1 MVLTGEVQPKAP
13 AEAGTAETGS
23 LCGVSATPSRSRKS
37 SIASKPSRVTRIK
50 LLKSLRRTLFGPNAE
65 VKRAPKRIAKKRK
78 AKSVKEEDEESDG
91 VPPRPKAKAK
101 AKVKSK
107 AMPRPRGTVRGFFD
121 ARRGRRVEVPLRGP
135 NEAPKPRMIRAFN
148 GFSFRPVRNLKCRIC
163 GNYGHVAASCIQG
176 QRSVSLTTGK
186 IQLSQRID
194 PKSDEDLRGD
204 ALPNYGFENPL
215 SSQIS
220 PGDSVS
226 QVGYTPV
233 APKYALPIPTA
244 PGMSA
249 DERLRLLLKKR
260 KSEEPQRRH
269 QSYETSD
276 EVWPRDDGEEADDLK
291 EELRRKRKRLEM
303 KPFTKENRERPSY
316 MRPLPEDPRKNRPKH
331 SEAAPPKRPPA
342 VPPPKTPPKG
352 PMPPP
357 LKKKAMPVAPKTPPK
372 KPAEKPKTPA
382 KEVAKATSAS
392 EAPKSEAAKAPVPVP
407 KAIGIEPPKTP
418 PKMAPKTPSEAFRS
432 VSPTLVDA
440 AATPAEPKPS
450 GVVRT
455 KDSSPTKHPEGLPE
469 QTVEECVSPKVSPKP
484 TPPPLDSP
492 PTAHHPPPPTEIGF
506 PVTGPAEVP
515 KSPTVAPVL
524 PKSSPARPLID
535 WGAPASVESPIGS
548 TSDITRIMG
557 LGSQRTSTPM
567 GQTGSSV
574 ASSGTSRPVQC
585 CIACHGT
592 GVLTAEQNVTIFS
605 LLASMPPR
613 SVMLRCSNETLSRVT
628 FECDSAVSIIRES
641 DQLRYPRYTV
651 LEVACGKE
659 SVIARSCREVDYVRY
674 IGIHANLQEIGVR
687 NKVLT
692 LLRDGFSRCPPGSQ
706 VACLVHISLPCKG
719 GSPLLDFW
727 GRNEKHEKEF
737 FYLLKSSGKYLDE
750 IKSSEGVSVT
760 VSFELPRSNQY
771 WKSRDLQ
778 NFFAKHGMAY
788 QSECHACSTGLE
800 TQSGLRIGK
809 IFKIQSSNSFLS
821 QRLNS
826 RFNVV
831 AMRVMHHSMQL
842 ITTILKGTQ

>member
-1 MVLTGEVQPKAP
+1 
-13 AEAGTAETGS
+13 
-23 LCGVSATPSRSRKS
+23 
-37 SIASKPSRVTRIK
+37 
-50 LLKSLRRTLFGPNAE
+50 
-65 VKRAPKRIAKKRK
+65 
-78 AKSVKEEDEESDG
+78 
-91 VPPRPKAKAK
+91 
-101 AKVKSK
+101 
-107 AMPRPRGTVRGFFD
+107 
-121 ARRGRRVEVPLRGP
+121 
-135 NEAPKPRMIRAFN
+135 
-148 GFSFRPVRNLKCRIC
+148 
-163 GNYGHVAASCIQG
+163 
-176 QRSVSLTTGK
+176 
-186 IQLSQRID
+186 
-194 PKSDEDLRGD
+194 
-204 ALPNYGFENPL
+204 
-215 SSQIS
+215 
-220 PGDSVS
+220 
-226 QVGYTPV
+226 
-233 APKYALPIPTA
+233 
-244 PGMSA
+244 
-249 DERLRLLLKKR
+249 
-260 KSEEPQRRH
+260 
-269 QSYETSD
+269 
-276 EVWPRDDGEEADDLK
+276 
-291 EELRRKRKRLEM
+291 
-303 KPFTKENRERPSY
+303 
-316 MRPLPEDPRKNRPKH
+316 
-331 SEAAPPKRPPA
+331 
-342 VPPPKTPPKG
+342 
-352 PMPPP
+352 MPPP
-357 LKKKAMPVAPKTPPK
+357 PKKKAMPVAPKTPPK

-382 KEVAKATSAS
+382 KEVAKTTPAS
-392 EAPKSEAAKAPVPVP
+392 EAPKSEAAKAPAPVP

-440 AATPAEPKPS
+440 ATPAEPKPS
-450 GVVRT
+450 GVERT
-455 KDSSPTKHPEGLPE
+455 KDPSPMKHPEGLPE
-469 QTVEECVSPKVSPKP
+469 QTVEESVSPKVSPKP
-484 TPPPLDSP
+484 PPPPLDSP
-492 PTAHHPPPPTEIGF
+492 PTAHQEPPPPPTEIGF

-557 LGSQRTSTPM
+557 LASQHTSTPM

-628 FECDSAVSIIRES
+628 FECDSAVSVIRES

-692 LLRDGFSRCPPGSQ
+692 LLRDGFSRCPHGSQ

-719 GSPLLDFW
+719 GSPLLNFW

-750 IKSSEGVSVT
+750 IKSSDGVSVT

-778 NFFAKHGMAY
+778 NFFEKHGMAY
-788 QSECHACSTGLE
+788 QSECHACSMGLE

-809 IFKIQSSNSFLS
+809 IFRIQSSNSFLS

-826 RFNVV
+826 RFQCRCNESHAPFNAVDYHDTE
-831 AMRVMHHSMQL
+831 RYSMKFARFL
-842 ITTILKGTQ
+842 VKSFCICASLR

>member
-1 MVLTGEVQPKAP
+1 MP
-13 AEAGTAETGS
+13 
-23 LCGVSATPSRSRKS
+23 
-37 SIASKPSRVTRIK
+37 TRRPY
-50 LLKSLRRTLFGPNAE
+50 SW
-65 VKRAPKRIAKKRK
+65 KKK
-78 AKSVKEEDEESDG
+78 
-91 VPPRPKAKAK
+91 
-101 AKVKSK
+101 
-107 AMPRPRGTVRGFFD
+107 
-121 ARRGRRVEVPLRGP
+121 
-135 NEAPKPRMIRAFN
+135 
-148 GFSFRPVRNLKCRIC
+148 
-163 GNYGHVAASCIQG
+163 
-176 QRSVSLTTGK
+176 
-186 IQLSQRID
+186 SQRID

-226 QVGYTPV
+226 QVGYSPI
-233 APKYALPIPTA
+233 APKYALPIPTP

-269 QSYETSD
+269 QNYETSD
-276 EVWPRDDGEEADDLK
+276 EVWPRDDGEETGDLK

-316 MRPLPEDPRKNRPKH
+316 MRPLLEDPRKNRPKH
-331 SEAAPPKRPPA
+331 SEAAPPKRPPP

-357 LKKKAMPVAPKTPPK
+357 PKKKAMPIAPKTPPK

-382 KEVAKATSAS
+382 KEVSKATSVS
-392 EAPKSEAAKAPVPVP
+392 EAPKSEASKAPVHVP
-407 KAIGIEPPKTP
+407 KAIGIEPSKTP
-418 PKMAPKTPSEAFRS
+418 PKMAPKTPSAAGRS

-440 AATPAEPKPS
+440 AATPAEPKSS
-450 GVVRT
+450 GVDRT

-469 QTVEECVSPKVSPKP
+469 QTVEECVTPEVIPKP
-484 TPPPLDSP
+484 PPPPLDSP
-492 PTAHHPPPPTEIGF
+492 PTAHQEPPPPPTEIGF
-506 PVTGPAEVP
+506 PVTGSAEVP
-515 KSPTVAPVL
+515 KSPMVAPVL
-524 PKSSPARPLID
+524 PKSSPARPFID
-535 WGAPASVESPIGS
+535 WGAPVSAESPIGS

-557 LGSQRTSTPM
+557 LGSQHTSTPM
-567 GQTGSSV
+567 GHTGSSV
-574 ASSGTSRPVQC
+574 ASSGTSRPIQC

-641 DQLRYPRYTV
+641 DQVRYPRYTE

-674 IGIHANLQEIGVR
+674 IGIHANGVR

-692 LLRDGFSRCPPGSQ
+692 LLRDGFSRCPHGSQ

-719 GSPLLDFW
+719 GSPLLNFW

-750 IKSSEGVSVT
+750 IKSSDGVSVT

-778 NFFAKHGMAY
+778 NFFEKHGMAY
-788 QSECHACSTGLE
+788 QSECHACSMGLE

-809 IFKIQSSNSFLS
+809 IFRIQSSNSFLS

-826 RFNVV
+826 RFQCRCLENHAPFNAVDYHDTEIKV
-831 AMRVMHHSMQL
+831 LDEICSFSCEEFLHL
-842 ITTILKGTQ
+842 CILEVRTQAEQPTG

>member
-1 MVLTGEVQPKAP
+1 
-13 AEAGTAETGS
+13 
-23 LCGVSATPSRSRKS
+23 
-37 SIASKPSRVTRIK
+37 
-50 LLKSLRRTLFGPNAE
+50 
-65 VKRAPKRIAKKRK
+65 
-78 AKSVKEEDEESDG
+78 
-91 VPPRPKAKAK
+91 
-101 AKVKSK
+101 
-107 AMPRPRGTVRGFFD
+107 MPRPRGTVRGFFD

-135 NEAPKPRMIRAFN
+135 NEALKPRMMRAFS
-148 GFSFRPVRNLKCRIC
+148 GFSFRPVRNLKRRIC

-342 VPPPKTPPKG
+342 VPSPKTPPKG

-357 LKKKAMPVAPKTPPK
+357 PKKKAMPVAPKTPPK

-484 TPPPLDSP
+484 PPPPLDSP
-492 PTAHHPPPPTEIGF
+492 PTAHQEPPPPPTEIGF

-515 KSPTVAPVL
+515 KSPAVAPVL

-557 LGSQRTSTPM
+557 LGSQYTSTPM

-641 DQLRYPRYTV
+641 DQFRYPRYTV

-692 LLRDGFSRCPPGSQ
+692 LLRDGFSRCPHESQ

-719 GSPLLDFW
+719 GSPLLNFL

-737 FYLLKSSGKYLDE
+737 FYLLKSSGK
-750 IKSSEGVSVT
+750 
-760 VSFELPRSNQY
+760 
-771 WKSRDLQ
+771 
-778 NFFAKHGMAY
+778 
-788 QSECHACSTGLE
+788 
-800 TQSGLRIGK
+800 
-809 IFKIQSSNSFLS
+809 
-821 QRLNS
+821 
-826 RFNVV
+826 
-831 AMRVMHHSMQL
+831 
-842 ITTILKGTQ
+842 